1 MEHGRGQKNPP
12 RRFSQNH
19 LMKIESLR
27 PLIIFTLVA
36 ISVVFFALQPHAQQP
51 RQSTDAKPVIPTSED
66 QAPIQKIEKTDAEW
80 KAKLTPAQYAIVRQK
95 GTERA
100 GSSELLHE
108 HRRGVFRC
116 VACDEPL
123 FASDA
128 KFDSGTGWPSFYKPF
143 VPANIV
149 TGKDSTLGME
159 RDEVLCARCDAHL
172 GHVFDD
178 GPPPTGLRYCI
189 NGVAL
194 KFEERPSLP

>member
-1 MEHGRGQKNPP
+1 LEGAGADRARPFPSKNY
-12 RRFSQNH
+12 F
-19 LMKIESLR
+19 MKTDNLR
-27 PLIIFTLVA
+27 LVTISTLVA
-36 ISVVFFALQPHAQQP
+36 ISLVYFALQPRAQEAQHSP
-51 RQSTDAKPVIPTSED
+51 GTRPVVPTSED
-66 QAPIQKIEKTDAEW
+66 QAAIKKIEKTDAEW
-80 KAKLTPAQYAIVRQK
+80 KAQLTPAQYAVVRKK
-95 GTERA
+95 GTEPA

-128 KFDSGTGWPSFYKPF
+128 KFESGTGWPSFTKPL

-149 TGKDSTLGME
+149 TGKDRSLLME
-159 RDEVLCARCDAHL
+159 RDEVLCARCGAHL

-178 GPPPTGLRYCI
+178 GPAPTGLRYCM

-194 KFEERPSLP
+194 KFEERP